1 MEFFT
6 NNTENMR
13 LTSTGD
19 LHVEDDVIAF
29 STTVS
34 DEKLKDDVV
43 TIESA
48 LDKVM
53 SLRGVEYIWNKGSKE
68 GQKDLGVI
76 AQEVEK
82 VLPEIVKE
90 KEMALIDGKTY
101 KTVDYEKL
109 TAVLIEAVKEQQEE
123 IEKLK
128 EHSHPAK
135 DMSEMKGYQEL
146 MARIEKMEKNY
157 GNN

>member
-1 MEFFT
+1 
-6 NNTENMR
+6 MR
-13 LTSTGD
+13 LTTAGA
-19 LHVEDDVIAF
+19 LHVEGDVTAF

-34 DEKLKDDVV
+34 DERLKDDVV
-43 TIESA
+43 SIDSA

-53 SLRGVEYIWNKGSKE
+53 KLRGVEYIWNKGSRQ

-82 VLPEIVKE
+82 VLPEIVKDT
-90 KEMALIDGKTY
+90 EMVLLDEEIY

-135 DMSEMKGYQEL
+135 DMSEMKGYEEL
-146 MARIEKMEKNY
+146 VARINKLENKN